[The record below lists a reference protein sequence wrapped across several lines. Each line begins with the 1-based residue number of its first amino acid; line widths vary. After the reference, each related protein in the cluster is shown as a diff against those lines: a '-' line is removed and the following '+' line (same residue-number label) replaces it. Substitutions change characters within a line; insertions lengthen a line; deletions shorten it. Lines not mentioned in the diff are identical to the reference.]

1 MEAILSEID
10 TLKEVLK
17 MKNIEIES
25 LITLRQQEKD
35 KVYQNSVNLDHRE
48 TEIKKLKSHLSD
60 ARMQLKCSQ
69 NNSLNN
75 LLCKLKVE
83 EGMKMKEYER
93 FKRKLE
99 LIELERKEKNE
110 SRSIQ
115 KSNSGYD
122 QAVDRLE
129 SLENRCR
136 ELQERNIMLKE

>member
-1 MEAILSEID
+1 
-10 TLKEVLK
+10 
-17 MKNIEIES
+17 
-25 LITLRQQEKD
+25 
-35 KVYQNSVNLDHRE
+35 
-48 TEIKKLKSHLSD
+48 
-60 ARMQLKCSQ
+60 
-69 NNSLNN
+69 
-75 LLCKLKVE
+75 
-83 EGMKMKEYER
+83 MKEYER